1 MIDTDGKIILCFAAY
16 VIGTTILC
24 AVIYEFLLWA
34 IRKGKT
40 KLIAKL
46 RSSDKFMAWLYSDEK
61 SLSEQIYE
69 EFANAQVS
77 FIRTDWRNY

>member
-1 MIDTDGKIILCFAAY
+1 MDLDRIFTLAFMALITVVPLILGGIFELLL
-16 VIGTTILC
+16 ILFKK
-24 AVIYEFLLWA
+24 A
-34 IRKGKT
+34 KT
-40 KLIAKL
+40 KLVLKL

-77 FIRTDWRNY
+77 FIRTDWRNYR

>member
-1 MIDTDGKIILCFAAY
+1 MGLDRIFTLAFMALITVVPLILGSIF
-16 VIGTTILC
+16 
-24 AVIYEFLLWA
+24 ELLL
-34 IRKGKT
+34 IFFKNLKR

>member
-1 MIDTDGKIILCFAAY
+1 MDLDRIFTLAFMALITVVPLILGSIFELLLIFFKKAKRKI
-16 VIGTTILC
+16 
-24 AVIYEFLLWA
+24 
-34 IRKGKT
+34 
-40 KLIAKL
+40 IAKL

-77 FIRTDWRNY
+77 FIRTDWRNYR